1 MDFSDIL
8 SQWYAI
14 NKRDLPWRSTV
25 NPYYIWLSEIILQQT
40 RVNQG
45 LPYYLKFI
53 DAFPAVAD
61 LANAD
66 EDLVLKLWQGL
77 GYYSRARNLQ
87 FSAKLILSEFGGNF
101 PDNHADILKLKGVGS
116 YTAAAISSFSFGLPF
131 AVLDGNVIRVLS
143 RVFGIQTPFDTTA
156 GKKQFQKLAQ
166 ELLDKKNPAEYN
178 QAIMEF
184 GALQCVPKSP
194 KCNDCP
200 IVNDCIAFNTN
211 TVSLLPVKSKK
222 LKVKSR
228 FLHFLVVNKNNEVL
242 IGKRNSGIWQGL
254 YEFPFL
260 EFDENLN
267 EKSVLKSPLWINF
280 FKDSVK
286 QISSISEEYIHKLS
300 HQKIHV
306 KFWEIDVN
314 SFRSSD
320 FKIVKCNELQKYP
333 VSSLIEKYL
342 NSKKV
347 KVLYHTDTTIWPQHS
362 WCYRV
367 LFMDA
372 TMTASKIPNRI

>member
-1 MDFSDIL
+1 MYFSDIL

-25 NPYYIWLSEIILQQT
+25 NPYHIWLSEIILQQT
-40 RVNQG
+40 RVEQG

-53 DAFPAVAD
+53 DTFPVVAD

-101 PDNHADILKLKGVGS
+101 PDNHADILRLKGVGP

-222 LKVKSR
+222 LKVKNR
-228 FLHFLVVNKNNEVL
+228 YLHFLVVNKNNEVL

-260 EFDENLN
+260 EFDGNLN

-300 HQKIHV
+300 HQKIHA

-342 NSKKV
+342 NS
-347 KVLYHTDTTIWPQHS
+347 
-362 WCYRV
+362 
-367 LFMDA
+367 
-372 TMTASKIPNRI
+372 RIND

>member
-40 RVNQG
+40 RVDQG

-53 DAFPAVAD
+53 DAFPTVAD

-87 FSAKLILSEFGGNF
+87 FSAKLILSEFGSNF
-101 PDNHADILKLKGVGS
+101 PDNHTDILKLKGVGT

-200 IVNDCIAFNTN
+200 IVNECIAFNTN

-222 LKVKSR
+222 LKVKNR

-286 QISSISEEYIHKLS
+286 QISCISEEYIHKLS
-300 HQKIHV
+300 HQKIHA

-320 FKIVKCNELQKYP
+320 FKIVKFNDLQKYP

-342 NSKKV
+342 NS
-347 KVLYHTDTTIWPQHS
+347 
-362 WCYRV
+362 
-367 LFMDA
+367 
-372 TMTASKIPNRI
+372 RIND

>member
-1 MDFSDIL
+1 MYFSDIL

-40 RVNQG
+40 RVEQG

-53 DAFPAVAD
+53 DTFPVVAD

-101 PDNHADILKLKGVGS
+101 PDNHAEILKLKGVGP

-166 ELLDKKNPAEYN
+166 ELLDKKSPAEYN

-222 LKVKSR
+222 LKVKNR
-228 FLHFLVVNKNNEVL
+228 YLHFLVVNKNNEVL

-267 EKSVLKSPLWINF
+267 EKSVLKSTLWINF

-300 HQKIHV
+300 HQKIHA
-306 KFWEIDVN
+306 KFWVIDVN

-342 NSKKV
+342 NS
-347 KVLYHTDTTIWPQHS
+347 
-362 WCYRV
+362 
-367 LFMDA
+367 
-372 TMTASKIPNRI
+372 RIND

>member
-40 RVNQG
+40 RVDQG

-342 NSKKV
+342 NS
-347 KVLYHTDTTIWPQHS
+347 
-362 WCYRV
+362 
-367 LFMDA
+367 
-372 TMTASKIPNRI
+372 RIND

>member
-1 MDFSDIL
+1 MDFSNIL

-14 NKRDLPWRSTV
+14 NKRDLPWRNTE
-25 NPYYIWLSEIILQQT
+25 NPYFIWLSEIILQQT
-40 RVNQG
+40 RVDQG
-45 LPYYLKFI
+45 LSYYLKFI
-53 DAFPAVAD
+53 DAFPNVAD

-87 FSAKLILSEFGGNF
+87 FSAKLILSEFDGKF
-101 PDNHADILKLKGVGS
+101 PDNHADILKLKGVGP

-143 RVFGIQTPFDTTA
+143 RIFGIQTPFDITE
-156 GKKQFQKLAQ
+156 GKKKFQKLAQ

-242 IGKRNSGIWQGL
+242 IRKRNSGIWQGL

-267 EKSVLKSPLWINF
+267 EKSVLISTLWINF
-280 FKDSVK
+280 FNDSVK
-286 QISSISEEYIHKLS
+286 KICFISEEYVHKLS
-300 HQKIHV
+300 HQKIHA
-306 KFWEIDVN
+306 KFWEIDVS

-320 FKIVKCNELQKYP
+320 FKIVKFNELQKYP

-342 NSKKV
+342 NS
-347 KVLYHTDTTIWPQHS
+347 
-362 WCYRV
+362 
-367 LFMDA
+367 
-372 TMTASKIPNRI
+372 RIND

>member
-1 MDFSDIL
+1 MDFSNIL

-14 NKRDLPWRSTV
+14 NKRDLPWRNTE
-25 NPYYIWLSEIILQQT
+25 NPYFIWLSEIILQQT
-40 RVNQG
+40 RVDQG
-45 LPYYLKFI
+45 LSYYLKFI
-53 DAFPAVAD
+53 DAFPNVAD

-87 FSAKLILSEFGGNF
+87 FSAKLILSEFDGKF
-101 PDNHADILKLKGVGS
+101 PDNHADILKLKGVGP

-143 RVFGIQTPFDTTA
+143 RIFGIQTPFDITE
-156 GKKQFQKLAQ
+156 GKKKFQKLAQ

-200 IVNDCIAFNTN
+200 IVDDCIAFNTN

-242 IGKRNSGIWQGL
+242 IRKRNSGIWQGL

-267 EKSVLKSPLWINF
+267 EKSVLISTLWINF
-280 FKDSVK
+280 FNDSVK
-286 QISSISEEYIHKLS
+286 KICFISEEYVHKLS
-300 HQKIHV
+300 HQKIHA
-306 KFWEIDVN
+306 KFWEIDVS

-320 FKIVKCNELQKYP
+320 FKIVKFNELQKYP

-342 NSKKV
+342 NS
-347 KVLYHTDTTIWPQHS
+347 
-362 WCYRV
+362 
-367 LFMDA
+367 
-372 TMTASKIPNRI
+372 RIND

>member
-222 LKVKSR
+222 LKVKNR
-228 FLHFLVVNKNNEVL
+228 FLHFLVINKNNEVL
-242 IGKRNSGIWQGL
+242 IGKRKSGIWQGL

-286 QISSISEEYIHKLS
+286 QISSISEVYIHKLS
-300 HQKIHV
+300 HQKIHA

-342 NSKKV
+342 NS
-347 KVLYHTDTTIWPQHS
+347 
-362 WCYRV
+362 
-367 LFMDA
+367 
-372 TMTASKIPNRI
+372 RIND

>member
-101 PDNHADILKLKGVGS
+101 PDNHADILKLKGVGP

-143 RVFGIQTPFDTTA
+143 RIFGIQTPFDTTA

-228 FLHFLVVNKNNEVL
+228 FLHFLVVNKNYEVL

-300 HQKIHV
+300 HQKIHA

-342 NSKKV
+342 NS
-347 KVLYHTDTTIWPQHS
+347 
-362 WCYRV
+362 
-367 LFMDA
+367 
-372 TMTASKIPNRI
+372 RIND

>member
-25 NPYYIWLSEIILQQT
+25 NPYHIWLSEIILQQT
-40 RVNQG
+40 RVEQG

-53 DAFPAVAD
+53 DTFPVVAD

-101 PDNHADILKLKGVGS
+101 PDNHADILKLKGVGP

-143 RVFGIQTPFDTTA
+143 RVFGIQTPFDTAA

-242 IGKRNSGIWQGL
+242 IGKRKSGIWQGL

-286 QISSISEEYIHKLS
+286 QISSISEVYIHKLS
-300 HQKIHV
+300 HQKIHA

-342 NSKKV
+342 NS
-347 KVLYHTDTTIWPQHS
+347 
-362 WCYRV
+362 
-367 LFMDA
+367 
-372 TMTASKIPNRI
+372 RIND

>member
-1 MDFSDIL
+1 MDFSNIL

-53 DAFPAVAD
+53 DALPAVAD

-300 HQKIHV
+300 HQKIHA

-342 NSKKV
+342 NS
-347 KVLYHTDTTIWPQHS
+347 
-362 WCYRV
+362 
-367 LFMDA
+367 
-372 TMTASKIPNRI
+372 RIND

>member
-1 MDFSDIL
+1 MDFSNIL

-14 NKRDLPWRSTV
+14 NKRDLPWRNTE
-25 NPYYIWLSEIILQQT
+25 NPYFIWLSEIILQQT
-40 RVNQG
+40 RVDQG
-45 LPYYLKFI
+45 LSYYLKFI
-53 DAFPAVAD
+53 DAFPNVAD

-87 FSAKLILSEFGGNF
+87 FSAKFILSEFDGKF
-101 PDNHADILKLKGVGS
+101 PDNHADILKLKGVGP

-143 RVFGIQTPFDTTA
+143 RIFGIQTPFDITE
-156 GKKQFQKLAQ
+156 GKKKFQKLAQ

-194 KCNDCP
+194 KCNHCP

-242 IGKRNSGIWQGL
+242 IRKRNSGIWQGL

-267 EKSVLKSPLWINF
+267 EKSVLISTLWINF
-280 FKDSVK
+280 FNDSVK
-286 QISSISEEYIHKLS
+286 KICFISEEYVHKLS
-300 HQKIHV
+300 HQKIHA
-306 KFWEIDVN
+306 KFWEIDVS

-320 FKIVKCNELQKYP
+320 FKIVKFNELQKYP

-342 NSKKV
+342 NS
-347 KVLYHTDTTIWPQHS
+347 
-362 WCYRV
+362 
-367 LFMDA
+367 
-372 TMTASKIPNRI
+372 RIND

>member
-40 RVNQG
+40 RVDQG

-53 DAFPAVAD
+53 DTFPVVAD

-101 PDNHADILKLKGVGS
+101 PDNHADILKLKGVGP

-194 KCNDCP
+194 KCNHCP

-228 FLHFLVVNKNNEVL
+228 FLHFLVVNKNYEVL

-286 QISSISEEYIHKLS
+286 QISSISEVYIHKLS
-300 HQKIHV
+300 HQKIHA

-342 NSKKV
+342 NS
-347 KVLYHTDTTIWPQHS
+347 
-362 WCYRV
+362 
-367 LFMDA
+367 
-372 TMTASKIPNRI
+372 RIND

>member
-1 MDFSDIL
+1 MNFSDIL

-40 RVNQG
+40 RVDQG

-101 PDNHADILKLKGVGS
+101 PDNHADILKLKGVGP

-143 RVFGIQTPFDTTA
+143 RVFGIQTPYDTTA

-300 HQKIHV
+300 HQKIHA

-342 NSKKV
+342 NS
-347 KVLYHTDTTIWPQHS
+347 
-362 WCYRV
+362 
-367 LFMDA
+367 
-372 TMTASKIPNRI
+372 RIND

>member
-101 PDNHADILKLKGVGS
+101 PDNHVDILKLKGVGS

-300 HQKIHV
+300 HQKIHA

-342 NSKKV
+342 NS
-347 KVLYHTDTTIWPQHS
+347 
-362 WCYRV
+362 
-367 LFMDA
+367 
-372 TMTASKIPNRI
+372 RIND

>member
-143 RVFGIQTPFDTTA
+143 RVFGIQTPFDTNA

-300 HQKIHV
+300 HQKIHA

-342 NSKKV
+342 NS
-347 KVLYHTDTTIWPQHS
+347 
-362 WCYRV
+362 
-367 LFMDA
+367 
-372 TMTASKIPNRI
+372 RIND

>member
-40 RVNQG
+40 RVDQG

-222 LKVKSR
+222 LKVKNR

-300 HQKIHV
+300 HQKIHA

-342 NSKKV
+342 NS
-347 KVLYHTDTTIWPQHS
+347 
-362 WCYRV
+362 
-367 LFMDA
+367 
-372 TMTASKIPNRI
+372 RIND

>member
-228 FLHFLVVNKNNEVL
+228 FLHFLVVNKNYEVL

-300 HQKIHV
+300 HQKIHA

-314 SFRSSD
+314 SFRTSD

-342 NSKKV
+342 NS
-347 KVLYHTDTTIWPQHS
+347 
-362 WCYRV
+362 
-367 LFMDA
+367 
-372 TMTASKIPNRI
+372 RIND

>member
-101 PDNHADILKLKGVGS
+101 PDNHADILKLKGVGP

-166 ELLDKKNPAEYN
+166 ELLDKKTPAEYN

-228 FLHFLVVNKNNEVL
+228 FLHFLVVNKNYEVL

-300 HQKIHV
+300 HQKIHA

-342 NSKKV
+342 NS
-347 KVLYHTDTTIWPQHS
+347 
-362 WCYRV
+362 
-367 LFMDA
+367 
-372 TMTASKIPNRI
+372 RIND

>member
-1 MDFSDIL
+1 MNFSDIL

-222 LKVKSR
+222 LKVKNR

-300 HQKIHV
+300 HQKIHA

-320 FKIVKCNELQKYP
+320 FKFVKCNELQKYP

-342 NSKKV
+342 NS
-347 KVLYHTDTTIWPQHS
+347 
-362 WCYRV
+362 
-367 LFMDA
+367 
-372 TMTASKIPNRI
+372 RIND

>member
-1 MDFSDIL
+1 MDFSNIL

-14 NKRDLPWRSTV
+14 NKRDLPWRITV

-40 RVNQG
+40 RVDQG
-45 LPYYLKFI
+45 LSYYLKFI
-53 DAFPAVAD
+53 DAFPNVAD

-87 FSAKLILSEFGGNF
+87 FSAKLILSEFDGKF
-101 PDNHADILKLKGVGS
+101 PDNHADILKLKGVGP

-143 RVFGIQTPFDTTA
+143 RIFGIQTPFDITE
-156 GKKQFQKLAQ
+156 GKKKFQKLAQ

-200 IVNDCIAFNTN
+200 IVDDCIAFNTN

-242 IGKRNSGIWQGL
+242 IRKRNSGIWQGL

-267 EKSVLKSPLWINF
+267 EKSVLISTLWINF
-280 FKDSVK
+280 FNDSVK
-286 QISSISEEYIHKLS
+286 KICFISEEYVHKLS
-300 HQKIHV
+300 HQKIHA
-306 KFWEIDVN
+306 KFWEIDVS

-320 FKIVKCNELQKYP
+320 FKIVKFNELQKYP

-342 NSKKV
+342 NS
-347 KVLYHTDTTIWPQHS
+347 
-362 WCYRV
+362 
-367 LFMDA
+367 
-372 TMTASKIPNRI
+372 RIND

>member
-40 RVNQG
+40 RVDQG

-101 PDNHADILKLKGVGS
+101 PDNHADILKLKGVGP

-228 FLHFLVVNKNNEVL
+228 YLHFLVVNKNNEVL

-300 HQKIHV
+300 HQKIHA

-342 NSKKV
+342 NS
-347 KVLYHTDTTIWPQHS
+347 
-362 WCYRV
+362 
-367 LFMDA
+367 
-372 TMTASKIPNRI
+372 RIND

>member
-40 RVNQG
+40 RVDQG

-53 DAFPAVAD
+53 DTFPVVAD

-101 PDNHADILKLKGVGS
+101 PDNHADILKLKGVGP

-242 IGKRNSGIWQGL
+242 IRKRNSGIWQGL

-267 EKSVLKSPLWINF
+267 EKSVLISTLWINF
-280 FKDSVK
+280 FNDSVK
-286 QISSISEEYIHKLS
+286 KICFISEEYVHKLS
-300 HQKIHV
+300 HQKIHA

-314 SFRSSD
+314 SFRPSD

-342 NSKKV
+342 NS
-347 KVLYHTDTTIWPQHS
+347 
-362 WCYRV
+362 
-367 LFMDA
+367 
-372 TMTASKIPNRI
+372 RIND

>member
-40 RVNQG
+40 RVDQG

-228 FLHFLVVNKNNEVL
+228 FLHFLVVNKNYEVL

-300 HQKIHV
+300 HQKIHA

-342 NSKKV
+342 NS
-347 KVLYHTDTTIWPQHS
+347 
-362 WCYRV
+362 
-367 LFMDA
+367 
-372 TMTASKIPNRI
+372 RIND

>member
-1 MDFSDIL
+1 MNFSDVL

-25 NPYYIWLSEIILQQT
+25 NPYHIWVSEIILQQT
-40 RVNQG
+40 RVDQG

-53 DAFPAVAD
+53 DAFPVVSD

-101 PDNHADILKLKGVGS
+101 PENYTDILKLKGVGS
-116 YTAAAISSFSFGLPF
+116 YTAAAIASFSFGLPF

-200 IVNDCIAFNTN
+200 IINDCIAFNSN

-222 LKVKSR
+222 LKVKNR
-228 FLHFLVVNKNNEVL
+228 FLHFLVINKNNQLL

-260 EFDENLN
+260 EFDKNIDEN
-267 EKSVLKSPLWINF
+267 SVLKSPLWINF

-286 QISSISEEYIHKLS
+286 QISSISESYIHKLS
-300 HQKIHV
+300 HQKIHA

-314 SFRSSD
+314 SFRTTG
-320 FKIVKCNELQKYP
+320 FKTVKCNELQKYP
-333 VSSLIEKYL
+333 VSSLTEKYL
-342 NSKKV
+342 NS
-347 KVLYHTDTTIWPQHS
+347 
-362 WCYRV
+362 
-367 LFMDA
+367 
-372 TMTASKIPNRI
+372 RINN

>member
-1 MDFSDIL
+1 
-8 SQWYAI
+8 
-14 NKRDLPWRSTV
+14 LPWRSTV

-40 RVNQG
+40 RVDQG

-101 PDNHADILKLKGVGS
+101 PDNHADILKLKGVGP
-116 YTAAAISSFSFGLPF
+116 YTAAAISSFSFELPF

-143 RVFGIQTPFDTTA
+143 RIFGIQTPFDTTA

-228 FLHFLVVNKNNEVL
+228 YLHFLVVNKNNEVL

-300 HQKIHV
+300 HQKIHA

-342 NSKKV
+342 NS
-347 KVLYHTDTTIWPQHS
+347 
-362 WCYRV
+362 
-367 LFMDA
+367 
-372 TMTASKIPNRI
+372 RIND

>member
-40 RVNQG
+40 RVDQG

-101 PDNHADILKLKGVGS
+101 PDNHADILKLKGVGP

-228 FLHFLVVNKNNEVL
+228 FLHFLVVNKNYEVL

-286 QISSISEEYIHKLS
+286 QISSISEVYIHKLS
-300 HQKIHV
+300 HQKIHA

-314 SFRSSD
+314 YFRSSD

-342 NSKKV
+342 NS
-347 KVLYHTDTTIWPQHS
+347 
-362 WCYRV
+362 
-367 LFMDA
+367 
-372 TMTASKIPNRI
+372 RIND

>member
-14 NKRDLPWRSTV
+14 NKRDLPWRSTI

-40 RVNQG
+40 RVDQG

-53 DAFPAVAD
+53 DAFPAVTD

-101 PDNHADILKLKGVGS
+101 PDNHADILKLKGVGP
-116 YTAAAISSFSFGLPF
+116 YTAAAISSFSFGLHF

-194 KCNDCP
+194 KCNHCP

-228 FLHFLVVNKNNEVL
+228 FLHFLVVNKNYEVL

-286 QISSISEEYIHKLS
+286 QISSISEVYIHKLS
-300 HQKIHV
+300 HQKIHA

-342 NSKKV
+342 NS
-347 KVLYHTDTTIWPQHS
+347 
-362 WCYRV
+362 
-367 LFMDA
+367 
-372 TMTASKIPNRI
+372 RIND

>member
-1 MDFSDIL
+1 MDFSNIL

-14 NKRDLPWRSTV
+14 NKRDLPWRNTE
-25 NPYYIWLSEIILQQT
+25 NPYFIWLSEIILQQT
-40 RVNQG
+40 RVDQG
-45 LPYYLKFI
+45 LSYYLKFI
-53 DAFPAVAD
+53 DAFPNVAD

-87 FSAKLILSEFGGNF
+87 FSAKLILSEFDGKF
-101 PDNHADILKLKGVGS
+101 PDNHADILKLKGVGP

-143 RVFGIQTPFDTTA
+143 RIFGIQSPFDITE
-156 GKKQFQKLAQ
+156 GKKKFQKLAQ

-242 IGKRNSGIWQGL
+242 IRKRNSGIWQGL

-267 EKSVLKSPLWINF
+267 EKSVLISTLWINF
-280 FKDSVK
+280 FNDSVK
-286 QISSISEEYIHKLS
+286 KICFISEEYVHKLS
-300 HQKIHV
+300 HQKIHA
-306 KFWEIDVN
+306 KFWEIDVS

-320 FKIVKCNELQKYP
+320 FKIVKFNELQKYP

-342 NSKKV
+342 NS
-347 KVLYHTDTTIWPQHS
+347 
-362 WCYRV
+362 
-367 LFMDA
+367 
-372 TMTASKIPNRI
+372 RIND

>member
-242 IGKRNSGIWQGL
+242 IGKRKSGIWQGL

-300 HQKIHV
+300 HQKIHA

-342 NSKKV
+342 NS
-347 KVLYHTDTTIWPQHS
+347 
-362 WCYRV
+362 
-367 LFMDA
+367 
-372 TMTASKIPNRI
+372 RIND

>member
-228 FLHFLVVNKNNEVL
+228 FLHFLVVNKNHEVL

-300 HQKIHV
+300 HQKIHA

-342 NSKKV
+342 NS
-347 KVLYHTDTTIWPQHS
+347 
-362 WCYRV
+362 
-367 LFMDA
+367 
-372 TMTASKIPNRI
+372 RIND

>member
-116 YTAAAISSFSFGLPF
+116 YTAAAILSFSFGLPF

-228 FLHFLVVNKNNEVL
+228 FLHFLVVNKNYEVL

-300 HQKIHV
+300 HQKIHA

-342 NSKKV
+342 NS
-347 KVLYHTDTTIWPQHS
+347 
-362 WCYRV
+362 
-367 LFMDA
+367 
-372 TMTASKIPNRI
+372 RIND

>member
-1 MDFSDIL
+1 M
-8 SQWYAI
+8 
-14 NKRDLPWRSTV
+14 
-25 NPYYIWLSEIILQQT
+25 
-40 RVNQG
+40 
-45 LPYYLKFI
+45 
-53 DAFPAVAD
+53 
-61 LANAD
+61 
-66 EDLVLKLWQGL
+66 
-77 GYYSRARNLQ
+77 
-87 FSAKLILSEFGGNF
+87 
-101 PDNHADILKLKGVGS
+101 
-116 YTAAAISSFSFGLPF
+116 
-131 AVLDGNVIRVLS
+131 
-143 RVFGIQTPFDTTA
+143 
-156 GKKQFQKLAQ
+156 
-166 ELLDKKNPAEYN
+166 
-178 QAIMEF
+178 
-184 GALQCVPKSP
+184 CPKSP

-222 LKVKSR
+222 LKVKNR

-300 HQKIHV
+300 HQKIHA

-342 NSKKV
+342 NS
-347 KVLYHTDTTIWPQHS
+347 
-362 WCYRV
+362 
-367 LFMDA
+367 
-372 TMTASKIPNRI
+372 RIND

>member
-40 RVNQG
+40 RVDQG

-116 YTAAAISSFSFGLPF
+116 YTAAAILSFSFGLPF

-228 FLHFLVVNKNNEVL
+228 FLHFLVVNKNYEVL

-300 HQKIHV
+300 HQKIHA

-342 NSKKV
+342 NS
-347 KVLYHTDTTIWPQHS
+347 
-362 WCYRV
+362 
-367 LFMDA
+367 
-372 TMTASKIPNRI
+372 RIND

>member
-300 HQKIHV
+300 HQKIHA

-342 NSKKV
+342 NS
-347 KVLYHTDTTIWPQHS
+347 
-362 WCYRV
+362 
-367 LFMDA
+367 
-372 TMTASKIPNRI
+372 RINH

>member
-25 NPYYIWLSEIILQQT
+25 NPYHIWLSEIILQQT
-40 RVNQG
+40 RVDQG

-53 DAFPAVAD
+53 DAFPVVAD

-87 FSAKLILSEFGGNF
+87 FSAKIILSEFGGNF
-101 PDNHADILKLKGVGS
+101 PDNHADILKLKGVGP

-143 RVFGIQTPFDTTA
+143 RIFGVQTPFDTTE

-222 LKVKSR
+222 LKVKNR
-228 FLHFLVVNKNNEVL
+228 FLHFLVVNKNNEML
-242 IGKRNSGIWQGL
+242 IGKRESGIWQGL

-300 HQKIHV
+300 HQKIHA

-314 SFRSSD
+314 SFCSSD
-320 FKIVKCNELQKYP
+320 FKIIKCNELQKYP

-342 NSKKV
+342 NS
-347 KVLYHTDTTIWPQHS
+347 
-362 WCYRV
+362 
-367 LFMDA
+367 
-372 TMTASKIPNRI
+372 RIND

>member
-228 FLHFLVVNKNNEVL
+228 FLHFLVVNKNYEVL

-342 NSKKV
+342 NS
-347 KVLYHTDTTIWPQHS
+347 
-362 WCYRV
+362 
-367 LFMDA
+367 
-372 TMTASKIPNRI
+372 RIND